1 MTFQPIIN
9 PLLLAILFFLF
20 IVASLSFALKSFPS
34 SKPLFWAWIRRS
46 LVLVLIAL
54 SLFRPV
60 LEKEQTVNV
69 YTNNYD
75 VYFVVDTTGSMGA
88 EDWNSD
94 GDTRL
99 DGVKSDIGRIVDKY
113 SGARYALLT
122 FDASP
127 VIRTPLTKDASAL
140 MSATNN
146 MKPEITQYSKG
157 SSISVANNLLTKT
170 LKTAQKADPDRARI
184 VFYFGDGEQT
194 ASEQP
199 KSFEPSASYISG
211 GEVYG
216 YGTEKGG
223 KMATENGYVITTQG
237 DKYIMDTTQNPP
249 VVALSKI
256 DPKNLEN
263 IASQLKVKYDQR
275 TSEKPI
281 QLPAIDKS
289 KTLSASDSNTTIAYD
304 FTWIIAI
311 FAYLTMLIE
320 IIYIVRKIKETRIG
334 ANNG

>member
-9 PLLLAILFFLF
+9 PTLLGVLSFLVLA
-20 IVASLSFALKSFPS
+20 ASLILAFKALPT
-34 SKPLFWAWIRRS
+34 SKPLFWAWMRRS
-46 LVLVLIAL
+46 LVLILIAL

-60 LEKEQTVNV
+60 IEKEQTVNV

-88 EDWNSD
+88 EDWNPT

-127 VIRTPLTKDASAL
+127 VIRTPLTKDSSAL
-140 MSATNN
+140 MSAANN

-157 SSISVANNLLTKT
+157 SSISVANKLLAKT
-170 LKTAQKADPDRARI
+170 LNKAQKADPNRARI

-194 ASEQP
+194 VSQQP
-199 KSFEPSASYISG
+199 ESFTSSAAYISG
-211 GEVYG
+211 GKVYG

-223 KMATENGYVITTQG
+223 KMASENGYVITTQG

-256 DPKNLEN
+256 DPQNLKN
-263 IASQLKVKYDQR
+263 IASQLKIKYDQR
-275 TSEKPI
+275 SADKPI
-281 QLPAIDKS
+281 ELPAIDKS
-289 KTLSASDSNTTIAYD
+289 RSLSASDSNTTIAYD
-304 FTWIIAI
+304 FTWILGIL
-311 FAYLTMLIE
+311 AYLVMLIE
-320 IIYIVRKIKETRIG
+320 IVYIIRKIKETRLG
-334 ANNG
+334 ATNG

>member
-9 PLLLAILFFLF
+9 PLLLGTISLLFVFTSLG
-20 IVASLSFALKSFPS
+20 VAFKSLPN

-46 LVLVLIAL
+46 IVLVLIAL

-60 LEKEQTVNV
+60 IEKEQTVNV

-88 EDWNSD
+88 EDWNTES
-94 GDTRL
+94 DTRL

-157 SSISVANNLLTKT
+157 SSISVANNLLATT

-194 ASEQP
+194 TSQQPESFAS
-199 KSFEPSASYISG
+199 SAAYISS

-256 DPKNLEN
+256 NPKNLET
-263 IASQLKVKYDQR
+263 IAAQLKVKYDHR
-275 TSEKPI
+275 TPENPI

-311 FAYLTMLIE
+311 FAYILMLVE
-320 IIYIVRKIKETRIG
+320 IIYIVRKIKETRLG
-334 ANNG
+334 VTNG